1 MANLNIPAVRQQVAA
16 AIHAVVQI
24 ALPLGWHA
32 QFSISEITGL
42 ESDVVSMQ
50 DVFVLIAPAST
61 KPGRRAI
68 PGCFRP
74 RFVDRLATG
83 AADCQTRFLTP
94 GWRSRMY
101 AAIAFMVFIVVTLG
115 VFALLSLFDQR
126 QSQARTLRDRLSAT
140 QKPDEAPVDVALLR
154 DEMMS
159 RIPAFDTLLRRS
171 ERVTILQKMLTQGE
185 VNVRA
190 GNFLLFCAL
199 SSLVFGLVFMVAGG
213 KTIFG
218 WAGLVLGFFI
228 PYAYASHRRAK
239 RFQRFEEKFPEAIDT
254 LARAVRAGHAFTTA
268 LELIASEVSEPV
280 AGEFR
285 QLFEEQKFGLPVRDA
300 LVNLAVVFRWSTS
313 SFRHR
318 RVATRDGRNLAEIL
332 TICPIIRERFK
343 ILRRVRA
350 HRPRPITMV
359 C

>member
-1 MANLNIPAVRQQVAA
+1 
-16 AIHAVVQI
+16 
-24 ALPLGWHA
+24 
-32 QFSISEITGL
+32 
-42 ESDVVSMQ
+42 
-50 DVFVLIAPAST
+50 
-61 KPGRRAI
+61 
-68 PGCFRP
+68 
-74 RFVDRLATG
+74 
-83 AADCQTRFLTP
+83 
-94 GWRSRMY
+94 MY
-101 AAIAFMVFIVVTLG
+101 AAIAFMVFVVVTLG
-115 VFALLSLFDQR
+115 VFALLSLLDQR

-190 GNFLLFCAL
+190 GNFLLFCVL
-199 SSLVFGLVFMVAGG
+199 SSVVFGLVFMVAGG
-213 KTIFG
+213 KTFFG
-218 WAGLVLGFFI
+218 WAGLILGFFI

-254 LARAVRAGHAFTTA
+254 RARAVRAGHAFTTA

-300 LVNLAVVFRWSTS
+300 LINLADRIPLVDVKFFVTAVMLQRET
-313 SFRHR
+313 
-318 RVATRDGRNLAEIL
+318 GGNLAEIL
-332 TICPIIRERFK
+332 DNLSYVIRERFK
-343 ILRRVRA
+343 ILRQVRVHTAQGRL
-350 HRPRPITMV
+350 TMV
-359 C
+359 LLMALPPTIVVVMLIMNPGFIQPLFTDPIGHALIVGGITLQTLGYFVIRRIIRIQV